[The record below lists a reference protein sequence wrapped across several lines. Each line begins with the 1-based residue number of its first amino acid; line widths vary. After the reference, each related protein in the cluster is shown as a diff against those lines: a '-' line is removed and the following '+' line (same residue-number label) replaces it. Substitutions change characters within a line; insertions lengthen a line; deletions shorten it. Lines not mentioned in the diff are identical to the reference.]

1 MDPQRRKTLLRLA
14 GMPAA
19 ARWLRAPTA
28 VVIGATVASPSVWP
42 REDAAA
48 PRLLL
53 ARHAAPDVDPS
64 AYLVSE
70 KFDGVRALWDGTQLT
85 TRGGRALKA
94 PSHFLAALPTQAL
107 DGELWLGRGRFDAL
121 SAVVRSERPIDDAW
135 RPVRYLAFELPG
147 APGSFA
153 ERARRLV
160 ELAPAAPGAAWRAVE
175 QRSIADRAALRQAL
189 ADVVAQGGEG
199 LMLHRADAPY
209 LTGRQDVLLKLKPQH
224 DAEARVIGHREG
236 RGKLAGLMGALA
248 VETPQGHRFLLG
260 TGFTEAQRRDPPA
273 LGSIVT
279 YRYLALTPQGIPR
292 FASFVRVHQDP
303 P

>member
-1 MDPQRRKTLLRLA
+1 MDSQRRKTLFRLA
-14 GMPAA
+14 GLPEVM
-19 ARWLRAPTA
+19 RWLRAPPT
-28 VVIGATVASPSVWP
+28 VVASAALTSPSAWG
-42 REDAAA
+42 RDDAAL

-53 ARHAAPDVDPS
+53 ARHAPPDVDPA

-70 KFDGVRALWDGTQLT
+70 KFDGVRALWDGTQLRS
-85 TRGGRALKA
+85 RGGQVLRAPLG
-94 PSHFLAALPTQAL
+94 FLSSLPTQAL
-107 DGELWLGRGRFDAL
+107 DGELWMGRGRFDAL
-121 SAVVRSERPIDDAW
+121 SAVVRSERPSDDAW
-135 RPVRYLAFELPG
+135 RPVRYLAFELPD

-160 ELAPAAPGAAWRAVE
+160 ELAPAAPGVAWRAVE

-199 LMLHRADAPY
+199 LMLHRSDAPY

-236 RGKLAGLMGALA
+236 RGRLAGLMGALA

-260 TGFTEAQRRDPPA
+260 TGFTDAQRRDPPG
-273 LGSIVT
+273 LGSVVT

-292 FASFVRVHQDP
+292 FASFVRVHEDP